1 MKCFIPEG
9 KSLSANQVVQLL
21 QEPYTEQDLSDP
33 NWRVEDMVAV
43 IEANKE
49 EHKADLMNNYE
60 SAGRKMPHRQF
71 SDSGGSPPP
80 SIVEVPKAE
89 DVFEPETIEQE
100 DAGAST
106 GHREQAPL
114 QKVWIRNMTT

>member
-49 EHKADLMNNYE
+49 EHKADL
-60 SAGRKMPHRQF
+60 
-71 SDSGGSPPP
+71 
-80 SIVEVPKAE
+80 
-89 DVFEPETIEQE
+89 EQLRE
-100 DAGAST
+100 CRTQDAAST
-106 GHREQAPL
+106 VQ
-114 QKVWIRNMTT
+114 